1 MQKKKKNKK
10 NLLNRVR
17 AAGERAWARRRKAP
31 HATRKK
37 NKKNLLNRVRAAG
50 ERAGRVAERHRMLRE
65 KKEEEKK

>member
-1 MQKKKKNKK
+1 MQKNKKNKK

-37 NKKNLLNRVRAAG
+37 NKKKS
-50 ERAGRVAERHRMLRE
+50 AE
-65 KKEEEKK
+65 